1 MCGNI
6 QAEPKSKYLIAPF
19 PYFGPR
25 GWPCVSA
32 ARRQV
37 LQLHV
42 WSIFSLEGWWYYR
55 HEDTC
60 STQPSPQ
67 LPCGRALMEQSETEK
82 WEKEHPN
89 TSEHLSGQRRSALS
103 NASAE
108 AMSADIC
115 GLITSIPFHSFLEVT
130 HIHLSRTKVEEWIN
144 TTSQTKSFL
153 VNVLELS
160 VLNTNI
166 PWQRGEGGGDRIT
179 QTYKIVPWNFRLN
192 LQVQRFTLY
201 DAVSRVYIF

>member
-1 MCGNI
+1 MI
-6 QAEPKSKYLIAPF
+6 LQTWRHLLHSAKPTAPLWT
-19 PYFGPR
+19 GTN
-25 GWPCVSA
+25 G
-32 ARRQV
+32 
-37 LQLHV
+37 
-42 WSIFSLEGWWYYR
+42 
-55 HEDTC
+55 
-60 STQPSPQ
+60 
-67 LPCGRALMEQSETEK
+67 TE
-82 WEKEHPN
+82 WNREAGKEHPN

-115 GLITSIPFHSFLEVT
+115 GLITSIPLHSFLEVT
-130 HIHLSRTKVEEWIN
+130 HIHLSHTKVEEWIN

>member
-1 MCGNI
+1 MI
-6 QAEPKSKYLIAPF
+6 LQTWRHLLHSAKPTAPLWT
-19 PYFGPR
+19 GTNGTER
-25 GWPCVSA
+25 NRS
-32 ARRQV
+32 R
-37 LQLHV
+37 
-42 WSIFSLEGWWYYR
+42 EG
-55 HEDTC
+55 
-60 STQPSPQ
+60 
-67 LPCGRALMEQSETEK
+67 A
-82 WEKEHPN
+82 
-89 TSEHLSGQRRSALS
+89 SEHKHALKWSEKVSLMQCFCRSH
-103 NASAE
+103 
-108 AMSADIC
+108 DIC
-115 GLITSIPFHSFLEVT
+115 GFITSIPFHSFLEVT

-166 PWQRGEGGGDRIT
+166 PWQHGEGGGDRIS